1 MADFRIGGKVKVIEN
16 ENTEYNGKTGIILSA
31 QMPRPAIEGQILKW
45 IVCKVKMDETGEIID
60 CLLSQLSK
68 PK

>member
-16 ENTEYNGKTGIILSA
+16 ENTEYNGKIGVILSA
-31 QMPRPAIEGQILKW
+31 QMPHPAIEGQILKW

-60 CLLSQLSK
+60 CLLSQLGK